1 MTEKTI
7 ILDDKSM
14 ARAIARM
21 AYQIIER
28 NKGVENLT
36 IVGIF
41 SRGVE
46 IAQRIAERI
55 WEVEQKKNTSW
66 FFGYYTAQG

>member
-41 SRGVE
+41 SRCVE
-46 IAQRIAERI
+46 IAQLIA
-55 WEVEQKKNTSW
+55 
-66 FFGYYTAQG
+66 